1 MTTRDGQPRPGDG
14 ARTTRAADGDR
25 FGWERLSAADES
37 NFLFE
42 HRRQVYVVGIVAVLD
57 AAPLT
62 DGRGEPDVAW
72 LRGVLADRVSAV
84 PRLNQRVH
92 FTRPGQGR
100 PVWVDCPADLSVH
113 VRRGPRLDGE
123 DDLTALGARLL
134 GEPLARERPL
144 WDLLVCAGPT
154 AGEVTAVL
162 RLHHALADG
171 VSGVRI
177 MGALFDAGTA
187 VPLAAGASHPFARY
201 PVRAPTGWELVR
213 ESWRARWFRVVDVVN
228 HPRRLPVRW
237 QAVAAGVRRT
247 STIARAGTGP
257 TSLLGPLG
265 VLRSVRLLAVDLGR
279 LRDYAHANGA
289 TVNDVLLGAVAS
301 AADALLAARGEP
313 APAHLPVSV
322 PVSLRGRDGPGG
334 SPGNEVGVM
343 RVLLPLGE
351 PDGTA
356 RLRRI
361 AEETRR
367 AKQEAR
373 TAGTLE
379 LTRSRLGMRAIDVFS
394 RYQHTIALF
403 VTNVPG
409 PAERMTLG
417 GATLRHAWPL
427 SVIAGNVRLAVA
439 ALSYAG
445 ELHVTVI
452 ADADSCPDLDIFT
465 GALAASLSDPAG

>member
-1 MTTRDGQPRPGDG
+1 MTTRDGRPRLGDG

-62 DGRGEPDVAW
+62 DGRGEPDLAR
-72 LRGVLADRVSAV
+72 LHGVLADRVSSI

-123 DDLTALGARLL
+123 DDLAALGARLL

-154 AGEVTAVL
+154 AGELTVVL

-187 VPLAAGASHPFARY
+187 VPLAAGASRTAVRY

-213 ESWRARWFRVVDVVN
+213 ESWRARWFRVVDVAR
-228 HPRRLPVRW
+228 HPRRWPVRW
-237 QAVAAGVRRT
+237 QAVVGGVRRT
-247 STIARAGTGP
+247 STIARGDGAD
-257 TSLLGPLG
+257 
-265 VLRSVRLLAVDLGR
+265 VAARSVRRAAQRATARGGPEPAARVRTRPRRHGERRPARRGR
-279 LRDYAHANGA
+279 RGRQRPPRRAGRTGA
-289 TVNDVLLGAVAS
+289 GAPAGVGS
-301 AADALLAARGEP
+301 GLAAWR
-313 APAHLPVSV
+313 
-322 PVSLRGRDGPGG
+322 
-334 SPGNEVGVM
+334 
-343 RVLLPLGE
+343 
-351 PDGTA
+351 
-356 RLRRI
+356 
-361 AEETRR
+361 
-367 AKQEAR
+367 
-373 TAGTLE
+373 
-379 LTRSRLGMRAIDVFS
+379 
-394 RYQHTIALF
+394 
-403 VTNVPG
+403 
-409 PAERMTLG
+409 
-417 GATLRHAWPL
+417 
-427 SVIAGNVRLAVA
+427 
-439 ALSYAG
+439 
-445 ELHVTVI
+445 
-452 ADADSCPDLDIFT
+452 
-465 GALAASLSDPAG
+465 